1 MTLKKHISTLALVSI
16 LGLTLANSGFSQTTT
31 DMDGDGV
38 PDASE
43 VLLGTDPMVADT
55 DGDGP
60 SDLADAD
67 PAFMANPI
75 DMSGAPATFAIKE
88 ALVENNYDYAA
99 KKDATDHLELLVS
112 NSGSAPLAGFEVY
125 YSITEGDADTGKV
138 EGTFRK
144 LDGFSV
150 PAGGE
155 ARIHLDDGAVAGH
168 FRANPNSIYITSQT
182 AKTITVVLKADGFA
196 PVSVDIAKDKGG
208 AEAAD

>member
-16 LGLTLANSGFSQTTT
+16 LGLTLASPGFSQTTT
-31 DMDGDGV
+31 DTDGDGV
-38 PDASE
+38 PDTSE

-55 DGDGP
+55 DGDGQN
-60 SDLADAD
+60 DLPDAD

-88 ALVENNYDYAA
+88 ALVENNYDFAA
-99 KKDATDHLELLVS
+99 KKDATDHLELLVT
-112 NSGSAPLAGFEVY
+112 NSGSAPLTGFSIY
-125 YSITEGDADTGKV
+125 YSITDADTGKV

-144 LDGFSV
+144 LDGFSI

-155 ARIHLDDGAVAGH
+155 ARIHLDDGTEAGH
-168 FRANPNSIYITSQT
+168 FRANPNSIYISSQA
-182 AKTITVVLKADGFA
+182 AKTVTFVLKVDGFA
-196 PVSVDIAKDKGG
+196 PVSVEVAKDKGS

>member
-1 MTLKKHISTLALVSI
+1 MTLKKHISTLALASI
-16 LGLTLANSGFSQTTT
+16 LGLTLAHPGFSQTAT
-31 DMDGDGV
+31 DSDGDGV
-38 PDASE
+38 PDTAE

-55 DGDGP
+55 DGDGQN
-60 SDLADAD
+60 DLADSE

-75 DMSGAPATFAIKE
+75 DMTGAAAPFAIKE

-99 KKDATDHLELLVS
+99 KKDATDHLELLVT
-112 NSGSAPLAGFEVY
+112 NSGNTDLTGFSIY
-125 YSITEGDADTGKV
+125 YSMKDADTGKV

-155 ARIHLDDGAVAGH
+155 ARIHFDDGTLPGH
-168 FRANPNSIYITSQT
+168 FRANPNSIYITSQA
-182 AKTITVVLKADGFA
+182 AKTISVVLKADGFA
-196 PVSVDIAKDKGG
+196 PVTVDIAKDKGG

>member
-16 LGLTLANSGFSQTTT
+16 LGLTLANPGFSQTTT
-31 DMDGDGV
+31 DTDGDGV

-43 VLLGTDPMVADT
+43 VLLGTDPLVADT
-55 DGDGP
+55 DGDGQN
-60 SDLADAD
+60 DLADAD
-67 PAFMANPI
+67 PAFMANQL
-75 DMSGAPATFAIKE
+75 DMTGAPATFAIKE

-99 KKDATDHLELLVS
+99 KKDATDHLELLVT
-112 NSGSAPLAGFEVY
+112 NSGAAPLTGLSMY
-125 YSITEGDADTGKV
+125 YSITDAETGKV
-138 EGTFRK
+138 EGTFRT
-144 LDGFSV
+144 LDGFTV

-155 ARIHLDDGAVAGH
+155 ARIHFDDGAVAGH
-168 FRANPNSIYITSQT
+168 FRANPNSIYITSQA

>member
-16 LGLTLANSGFSQTTT
+16 LGLTLSSPGFSQTTT
-31 DMDGDGV
+31 DTDGDGV

-43 VLLGTDPMVADT
+43 VLLGTDPLVADT
-55 DGDGP
+55 DGDGQN
-60 SDLADAD
+60 DLADAD
-67 PAFMANPI
+67 PAFMANPL
-75 DMSGAPATFAIKE
+75 DMTGAPATFAIKE

-99 KKDATDHLELLVS
+99 KKDATDHLELLVT
-112 NSGSAPLAGFEVY
+112 NSGSAPLTGLSIY
-125 YSITEGDADTGKV
+125 YSITDADTGKV

-155 ARIHLDDGAVAGH
+155 ARIHLDDGTVAGH
-168 FRANPNSIYITSQT
+168 FRANPNSIYITSQA
-182 AKTITVVLKADGFA
+182 AKTITFILKADGLA
-196 PVSVDIAKDKGG
+196 AVSIDVAKDKGG

>member
-16 LGLTLANSGFSQTTT
+16 LGLTLANPGFSQTTT
-31 DMDGDGV
+31 DTDGDGV

-43 VLLGTDPMVADT
+43 VLLGTDPLVADT
-55 DGDGP
+55 DGDGQN
-60 SDLADAD
+60 DLADAD
-67 PAFMANPI
+67 PAFMANPL
-75 DMSGAPATFAIKE
+75 DMTGAPATFAIKE

-99 KKDATDHLELLVS
+99 KKDATDHLELLVT
-112 NSGSAPLAGFEVY
+112 NSGSAPLTGFSIY
-125 YSITEGDADTGKV
+125 YSITDADSGKV

-168 FRANPNSIYITSQT
+168 FRANPNSIYITSQA
-182 AKTITVVLKADGFA
+182 AKTITFVLKADGLT
-196 PVSVDIAKDKGG
+196 PVSIDVAKDKGG